1 MDTTFHD
8 NCSSAVNPLPFFNL
22 IQPPVTLPLPSQG
35 SALRAVMTSPGAVYL
50 RDPQVC
56 LCMWAKSIQLCPTLC
71 DPIDGSPA
79 GPSVHGTLQTRI
91 LEWAAMPS
99 SRGSSQPR
107 DQTMALTS
115 PALAGEF
122 FTISATWAARS
133 QFRSVAQ
140 LCPTLCDPM
149 DYRSPGSSLHGI
161 LQPKILECL
170 KSPS

>member
-79 GPSVHGTLQTRI
+79 GPSVHVTLQARI
-91 LEWAAMPS
+91 LEWVAVPS
-99 SRGSSQPR
+99 SKDIPDPGIEPESL
-107 DQTMALTS
+107 MS
-115 PALAGEF
+115 PTLAGRF
-122 FTISATWAARS
+122 FTTSATISHA
-133 QFRSVAQ
+133 
-140 LCPTLCDPM
+140 
-149 DYRSPGSSLHGI
+149 YRLP
-161 LQPKILECL
+161 
-170 KSPS
+170 

>member
-1 MDTTFHD
+1 MWGNARGQRAGLEKYFFPSRSAWYCSPVMDTTFHD

-79 GPSVHGTLQTRI
+79 VPSVHGTLQARI
-91 LEWAAMPS
+91 LEWVAVPS
-99 SRGSSQPR
+99 SKDIPDPGIEPESL
-107 DQTMALTS
+107 MS
-115 PALAGEF
+115 PTLAGRF
-122 FTISATWAARS
+122 FTTSATISHA
-133 QFRSVAQ
+133 
-140 LCPTLCDPM
+140 
-149 DYRSPGSSLHGI
+149 YRLP
-161 LQPKILECL
+161 
-170 KSPS
+170 

>member
-1 MDTTFHD
+1 MWGNARGQRAGLEKYFFPSRSAWYCSPFMDTTFHD

-79 GPSVHGTLQTRI
+79 GPSVHGTLQARI
-91 LEWAAMPS
+91 LEWVAVPS
-99 SRGSSQPR
+99 SKDIPDPGIEPESL
-107 DQTMALTS
+107 MS
-115 PALAGEF
+115 PTLAGRF
-122 FTISATWAARS
+122 FTTSATISHA
-133 QFRSVAQ
+133 
-140 LCPTLCDPM
+140 
-149 DYRSPGSSLHGI
+149 YRLP
-161 LQPKILECL
+161 
-170 KSPS
+170 